1 MPKKSEKNL
10 AYYIS
15 LNYKTIIEPIPDEG
29 GGGFEAYN
37 PTLGKSSCVAVGDT
51 QEEALLELGEA
62 RKSLFE
68 FWLEKGLDI
77 PEPVEETT
85 REINYNGKILFR
97 TTPEMHQS
105 LVESANKQGVS
116 LNQYLNQAVTL
127 GFSLS
132 TYQAEIK
139 NTRNDLDSSQKVT
152 SVASGY

>member
-1 MPKKSEKNL
+1 MAKQRKKDLEYFL
-10 AYYIS
+10 S
-15 LNYKTIIEPIPDEG
+15 LNYKTIIEPIPIEE

-68 FWLEKGLDI
+68 FWLEKGLVI

-85 REINYNGKILFR
+85 LETNYNGKILFR

-105 LVESANKQGVS
+105 LVEAAEKQGVS

-132 TYQAEIK
+132 TYKTEVKTTCGELHISKKAAQ
-139 NTRNDLDSSQKVT
+139 
-152 SVASGY
+152 VAC

>member
-1 MPKKSEKNL
+1 MSKKSEKNL

-15 LNYKTIIEPIPDEG
+15 LNYKTIIEPIPDED

-68 FWLEKGLDI
+68 FWIEKGLDI
-77 PEPVEETT
+77 PEPVEETSP
-85 REINYNGKILFR
+85 EINYNGKILFR
-97 TTPEMHQS
+97 TTPEMHRS
-105 LVESANKQGVS
+105 LVESASKQGVS

-132 TYQAEIK
+132 TYKVEIK
-139 NTRNDLDSSQKVT
+139 KICKEPNSTQKVT
-152 SVASGY
+152 RVASGY